1 MRVLGD
7 RRLYPALERET
18 SVETREVDVFDRYVG
33 SNRDVLPPTTV
44 LPARGRLYN
53 QIALRIGGLEVMIEA
68 HDVGA
73 KPGLGC
79 AYFDFE
85 LVPLLDTQLVRVS
98 HDVSMLI
105 VISLH
110 VV

>member
-1 MRVLGD
+1 
-7 RRLYPALERET
+7 
-18 SVETREVDVFDRYVG
+18 
-33 SNRDVLPPTTV
+33 
-44 LPARGRLYN
+44 
-53 QIALRIGGLEVMIEA
+53 MIEA